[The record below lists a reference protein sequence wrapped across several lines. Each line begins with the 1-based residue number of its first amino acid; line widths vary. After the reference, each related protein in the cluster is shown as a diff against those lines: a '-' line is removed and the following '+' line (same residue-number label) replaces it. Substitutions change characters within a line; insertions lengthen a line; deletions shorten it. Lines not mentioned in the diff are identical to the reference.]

1 MHTLTLRVE
10 EDYYEH
16 VMTVLRQFSSQK
28 VKVEETQPDF
38 IVSSEAEARARIER
52 AMANKATISETEF
65 KLWSTKLL
73 DSLN

>member
-28 VKVEETQPDF
+28 VKVEEMQPDF

-52 AMANKATISETEF
+52 AMASNDFISMTEF
-65 KLWSTKLL
+65 KTQMENHLRQL
-73 DSLN
+73 